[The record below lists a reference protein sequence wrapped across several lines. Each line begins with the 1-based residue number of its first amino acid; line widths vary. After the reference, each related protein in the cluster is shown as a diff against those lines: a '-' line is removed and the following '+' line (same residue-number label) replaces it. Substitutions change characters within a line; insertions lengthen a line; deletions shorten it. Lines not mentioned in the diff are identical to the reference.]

1 MSGQLRFDGKVVI
14 VTGAGQGLGR
24 SHALAF
30 AARGAKVVVNDLGGT
45 STGGG
50 KSSAAADKVVA
61 EIKAAGGEAV
71 ANYDSVEDG
80 AAIVKTAIDTYGRI
94 DIVVNNAGILRD
106 TSFPKMTD
114 ADWDLIFRVH
124 MVGAFRVTHAAW
136 PYMRDQ
142 GYGRI
147 IFTSSAA
154 GIYGNFGQ
162 ANYGAAKLGLVGFAS
177 TLAVEG
183 SKKNIRVNT
192 IAPLAGSRLTETVM
206 PKEVVDALT
215 PEYVSPVVLYLGHE
229 DCQETG
235 GLFEVGGGFVAK
247 LRWERTAG
255 KIWKLGRAIT
265 PENIAQAWPDI
276 TNFSGATHPENITAS
291 MQPVM
296 NNLQSKSRG
305 GNDIIDVDEALGYE
319 LPEQHNSY
327 DERDLTIYALG
338 VGGGKHSTDDKELR
352 FLYENNASG
361 FYALPTFAVVP
372 ALKVIFK
379 LAAEGK
385 TAPGLRYGFDRV
397 LHGEQYT
404 EVVRPWPSK
413 AKLSHRARISDIFD
427 KGKNAVVVTHID
439 TYDVDSGELLA
450 KNDLTTFVRGAGGWG
465 GDRGPSSDIN
475 LPPERPADFVITD
488 KIGDEQALVY
498 RLSGD
503 WNPLHVDPTFAT
515 AFGFQKPILH
525 GLCTFGYLGR
535 HVVTQIC
542 GGDPRYFKSIKVR
555 FADVVFPGETLK
567 IELWKESDTRVIARV
582 IVVERN
588 KVVISNAAVELYT
601 EIPQPKAKPKAAA
614 AAQAS
619 ATAPAAPAVLTSGDV
634 FAAIG
639 GYIGKNP
646 DLVGTVGTVFQ
657 FQLKSPDSAW
667 TIDLKNGKGAVT
679 AGASGTPDCTLELL
693 DSDFLD
699 MTTGKADPNK
709 LYFGG
714 KLKIGGNIMASQ
726 KLMFLKKIDKA
737 EIDAALAKKGGGA
750 AAAPAAPAGGAAV
763 DPASVLTSGDIF
775 VAITGYIADSPDL
788 AKQIGTSFQ
797 FKLSGPDSAYFIDL
811 KNAPGSVVEGV
822 KDADVTLSL
831 SNADFLDMVLGK
843 ANPQKLFMNGKLK
856 IGGNVMASQKLEF
869 LMKMDKKRVEQV
881 VMARLGGGGAKATSA
896 APAAA
901 QAAAPAQGAKAPQII
916 AALKDKLAKQPGLSA
931 GLGGLVQ
938 FVVKSPDAAF
948 AVDAGGTLTE
958 GRVEGAKTTITLSD
972 EDLALLASGKAE
984 ARSLFQHGK
993 LRVDGIVTP
1002 AHHLGFLV
1010 G

>member
-206 PKEVVDALT
+206 PKEVVDALK

-247 LRWERTAG
+247 LRWERTTG

-352 FLYENNASG
+352 FLDENNASG

-397 LHGEQYT
+397 LHGEQ
-404 EVVRPWPSK
+404 
-413 AKLSHRARISDIFD
+413 
-427 KGKNAVVVTHID
+427 
-439 TYDVDSGELLA
+439 
-450 KNDLTTFVRGAGGWG
+450 
-465 GDRGPSSDIN
+465 
-475 LPPERPADFVITD
+475 
-488 KIGDEQALVY
+488 
-498 RLSGD
+498 
-503 WNPLHVDPTFAT
+503 
-515 AFGFQKPILH
+515 
-525 GLCTFGYLGR
+525 
-535 HVVTQIC
+535 
-542 GGDPRYFKSIKVR
+542 
-555 FADVVFPGETLK
+555 
-567 IELWKESDTRVIARV
+567 
-582 IVVERN
+582 
-588 KVVISNAAVELYT
+588 
-601 EIPQPKAKPKAAA
+601 
-614 AAQAS
+614 
-619 ATAPAAPAVLTSGDV
+619 
-634 FAAIG
+634 
-639 GYIGKNP
+639 
-646 DLVGTVGTVFQ
+646 
-657 FQLKSPDSAW
+657 
-667 TIDLKNGKGAVT
+667 
-679 AGASGTPDCTLELL
+679 
-693 DSDFLD
+693 
-699 MTTGKADPNK
+699 
-709 LYFGG
+709 
-714 KLKIGGNIMASQ
+714 
-726 KLMFLKKIDKA
+726 
-737 EIDAALAKKGGGA
+737 
-750 AAAPAAPAGGAAV
+750 
-763 DPASVLTSGDIF
+763 
-775 VAITGYIADSPDL
+775 
-788 AKQIGTSFQ
+788 
-797 FKLSGPDSAYFIDL
+797 
-811 KNAPGSVVEGV
+811 
-822 KDADVTLSL
+822 
-831 SNADFLDMVLGK
+831 
-843 ANPQKLFMNGKLK
+843 
-856 IGGNVMASQKLEF
+856 
-869 LMKMDKKRVEQV
+869 
-881 VMARLGGGGAKATSA
+881 
-896 APAAA
+896 
-901 QAAAPAQGAKAPQII
+901 
-916 AALKDKLAKQPGLSA
+916 
-931 GLGGLVQ
+931 
-938 FVVKSPDAAF
+938 
-948 AVDAGGTLTE
+948 
-958 GRVEGAKTTITLSD
+958 
-972 EDLALLASGKAE
+972 
-984 ARSLFQHGK
+984 
-993 LRVDGIVTP
+993 
-1002 AHHLGFLV
+1002 
-1010 G
+1010 

>member
-30 AARGAKVVVNDLGGT
+30 ASRGAKVVVNDLGGAA
-45 STGGG
+45 TGGG

-80 AAIVKTAIDTYGRI
+80 AAIVKTAIDAFGRI
-94 DIVVNNAGILRD
+94 DVVVNNAGILRD
-106 TSFPKMTD
+106 SSFPKMTD
-114 ADWDLIFRVH
+114 SDWELIFRVH
-124 MVGAFRVTHAAW
+124 MLGAFRVTHAAW
-136 PYMRDQ
+136 PHMRDQ

-162 ANYGAAKLGLVGFAS
+162 ANYGAAKLGLVGLAS

-206 PKEVVDALT
+206 PKEVVDALK

-229 DCQETG
+229 DCKETG

-247 LRWERTAG
+247 LRWERTRG
-255 KIWKLGRAIT
+255 KIWKLGRAIQ
-265 PENIAQAWPDI
+265 PENIQKAWSEI
-276 TNFSGATHPENITAS
+276 TDFADATHPENITAS

-296 NNLQSKSRG
+296 NNLQSQSRG
-305 GNDIIDVDEALGYE
+305 GNDLIDVDEALGYE
-319 LPEQHNSY
+319 LPEQTSSY

-352 FLYENNASG
+352 FVYENNSSG

-372 ALKVIFK
+372 ALKMIFK

-385 TAPGLRYGFDRV
+385 NAPGLHYGLDRV

-404 EVVRPWPSK
+404 EVLRPWPSK
-413 AKLSHRARISDIFD
+413 AKLVHRARISDIFD

-439 TYDVDSGELLA
+439 TYDADSGELLA
-450 KNDLTTFVRGAGGWG
+450 KNDLSTFVRGGGGWG

-475 LPPERPADFVITD
+475 IPPDRPADVTVTD
-488 KIGDEQALVY
+488 KIGEEQALIY

-515 AFGFQKPILH
+515 AFGFPKPILH

-555 FADVVFPGETLK
+555 FADIVFPGETLK

-582 IVVERN
+582 SVVERN
-588 KVVISNAAVELYT
+588 KVVISNAAVELYK
-601 EIPQPKAKPKAAA
+601 EIPQPKAKAAPAKAAPAA
-614 AAQAS
+614 AAQA
-619 ATAPAAPAVLTSGDV
+619 
-634 FAAIG
+634 
-639 GYIGKNP
+639 
-646 DLVGTVGTVFQ
+646 
-657 FQLKSPDSAW
+657 
-667 TIDLKNGKGAVT
+667 
-679 AGASGTPDCTLELL
+679 
-693 DSDFLD
+693 
-699 MTTGKADPNK
+699 
-709 LYFGG
+709 
-714 KLKIGGNIMASQ
+714 
-726 KLMFLKKIDKA
+726 
-737 EIDAALAKKGGGA
+737 GA
-750 AAAPAAPAGGAAV
+750 AAGAV
-763 DPASVLTSGDIF
+763 DPASLLTSGDIF

-788 AKQIGTSFQ
+788 VKQIATSFQ

-811 KNAPGSVVEGV
+811 KTAPGAVVEGV

-831 SNADFLDMVLGK
+831 SNADFLDMVLGR
-843 ANPQKLFMNGKLK
+843 ANPQKLFMSGKLK
-856 IGGNVMASQKLEF
+856 ITGNVMASQKLEF
-869 LMKMDKKRVEQV
+869 LMKMDKKRVEKV
-881 VMARLGGGGAKATSA
+881 VMARLGGGGAAPA
-896 APAAA
+896 AEAAA
-901 QAAAPAQGAKAPQII
+901 QAPAAQAPAPVAKAAQAPKVI
-916 AALKDKLAKQPGLSA
+916 AALKDKLAKQPGLTA
-931 GLGGLVQ
+931 GLGGTVQ
-938 FVVKSPDAAF
+938 FVVTSPAAAF
-948 AVDAGGTLTE
+948 AVDPSGVVTE
-958 GRVEGAKTTITLSD
+958 GQVAGAATTLTLSD
-972 EDLALLASGKAE
+972 EDLAALAAGTADPK
-984 ARSLFQHGK
+984 SLFMHGQ
-993 LRVDGIVTP
+993 LQVDGQVTP
-1002 AHHLGFLV
+1002 AHHLSFLV

>member
-30 AARGAKVVVNDLGGT
+30 ASRGAKVVVNDLGGAA
-45 STGGG
+45 TGGG

-61 EIKAAGGEAV
+61 EIKAAGGEAI

-80 AAIVKTAIDTYGRI
+80 AAIVKTAIDAFGRI
-94 DIVVNNAGILRD
+94 DVVVNNAGILRD
-106 TSFPKMTD
+106 SSFPKMTD
-114 ADWDLIFRVH
+114 ADWELIFRVH
-124 MVGAFRVTHAAW
+124 MLGAFRVTHAAW

-142 GYGRI
+142 GYGRV

-162 ANYGAAKLGLVGFAS
+162 ANYGAAKLGLVGLAS
-177 TLAVEG
+177 TLAIEG

-206 PKEVVDALT
+206 PKEVVDALK

-229 DCQETG
+229 DCKETG

-247 LRWERTAG
+247 LRWQRTRG
-255 KIWKLGRAIT
+255 KIWKLGRAIQ
-265 PENIAQAWPDI
+265 PENIQKAWPEI
-276 TNFSGATHPENITAS
+276 TDFADATHPENITAS

-296 NNLQSKSRG
+296 NNLQSQSRG
-305 GNDIIDVDEALGYE
+305 GNDLIDVDEALGYE
-319 LPEQHNSY
+319 LPEQTSSY

-352 FLYENNASG
+352 FVYENNSSG

-372 ALKVIFK
+372 ALKMIFK

-385 TAPGLRYGFDRV
+385 SAPGLHYGLDRV

-404 EVVRPWPSK
+404 EVLRPWSSK
-413 AKLSHRARISDIFD
+413 AKLVHRARISDIFD

-439 TYDVDSGELLA
+439 TYDADSGELLA
-450 KNDLTTFVRGAGGWG
+450 KNDLSTFVRGGGGWG

-475 LPPERPADFVITD
+475 IPPDRPADVVVSD
-488 KIGDEQALVY
+488 KIGEEQALIY

-515 AFGFQKPILH
+515 AFGFPKPILH

-555 FADVVFPGETLK
+555 FADIVFPGETLK

-582 IVVERN
+582 SVVERN
-588 KVVISNAAVELYT
+588 KVVISNAAVELYK
-601 EIPQPKAKPKAAA
+601 EIPQPKAK
-614 AAQAS
+614 
-619 ATAPAAPAVLTSGDV
+619 AAPAQ
-634 FAAIG
+634 AA
-639 GYIGKNP
+639 P
-646 DLVGTVGTVFQ
+646 
-657 FQLKSPDSAW
+657 
-667 TIDLKNGKGAVT
+667 
-679 AGASGTPDCTLELL
+679 
-693 DSDFLD
+693 
-699 MTTGKADPNK
+699 
-709 LYFGG
+709 
-714 KLKIGGNIMASQ
+714 
-726 KLMFLKKIDKA
+726 
-737 EIDAALAKKGGGA
+737 A
-750 AAAPAAPAGGAAV
+750 AAAPAAAAAV
-763 DPASVLTSGDIF
+763 DPASLLTSGDIF

-788 AKQIGTSFQ
+788 VKQIATSFQ
-797 FKLSGPDSAYFIDL
+797 FKLSGPDASYFIDL
-811 KNAPGSVVEGV
+811 KSAPGAVVEGV

-831 SNADFLDMVLGK
+831 SNADFLDMVLGR
-843 ANPQKLFMNGKLK
+843 ANPQKLFMSGKLK
-856 IGGNVMASQKLEF
+856 ITGNVMASQKLEF
-869 LMKMDKKRVEQV
+869 LMKMDKKRVEKV
-881 VMARLGGGGAKATSA
+881 VMARLGGGGGGAAAAAQAPAAAAA

-901 QAAAPAQGAKAPQII
+901 PAPAQAAKAAQAPKVI
-916 AALKDKLAKQPGLSA
+916 AALRDKLAKQPDLTA
-931 GLGGLVQ
+931 GLGGTVQ
-938 FVVKSPDAAF
+938 FVVTSPAAAF
-948 AVDAGGTLTE
+948 AVDPSGVVTE
-958 GRVEGAKTTITLSD
+958 GQVAGAKTTITLSD
-972 EDLALLASGKAE
+972 EDLAALAAGSADPK
-984 ARSLFQHGK
+984 SLFMHGQ
-993 LRVDGIVTP
+993 LQVDGQVAP
-1002 AHHLGFLV
+1002 AHHLAFLV